1 MRGKVLR
8 AGGSIEVFVGVMIG
22 VGEDC
27 ACHVVG
33 IEQVGGFVAVVNRK
47 HEAMIDAASDFA
59 DPVAGFEAG
68 FRVLAILKRDLLCDE
83 IFGDGTSGKRHG
95 QFGEASAI
103 PGDENFAEGVFLL
116 KDAVDGERV
125 EKLVGEDAAR
135 RNASGNFDGWAA
147 LPFLNEAREARRQLV
162 GARRRAVSSM
172 PSS

>member
-83 IFGDGTSGKRHG
+83 IFGDGTSGNRHRE
-95 QFGEASAI
+95 FGEASAI
-103 PGDENFAEGVFLL
+103 PGDENFA
-116 KDAVDGERV
+116 
-125 EKLVGEDAAR
+125 
-135 RNASGNFDGWAA
+135 
-147 LPFLNEAREARRQLV
+147 
-162 GARRRAVSSM
+162 
-172 PSS
+172 